1 MGGSGSKFSK
11 ANADL
16 QNACK
21 ANDVEAAKK
30 AIAAGAKVNE
40 PSPQP
45 PIIWAAWW
53 NAAAVIEYL
62 MDIEELEVDICSDLV
77 KGGNG
82 QCLPGSSPLPKCHPN
97 CHPN

>member
-30 AIAAGAKVNE
+30 APA
-40 PSPQP
+40 SH
-45 PIIWAAWW
+45 
-53 NAAAVIEYL
+53 YL
-62 MDIEELEVDICSDLV
+62 
-77 KGGNG
+77 
-82 QCLPGSSPLPKCHPN
+82 GSMVECG
-97 CHPN
+97 CRY